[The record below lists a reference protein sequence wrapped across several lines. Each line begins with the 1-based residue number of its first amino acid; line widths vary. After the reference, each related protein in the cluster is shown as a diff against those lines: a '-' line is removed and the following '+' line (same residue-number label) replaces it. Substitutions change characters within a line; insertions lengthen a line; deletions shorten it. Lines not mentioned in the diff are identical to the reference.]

1 MHIDDRNGVGDQKGW
16 TCWNP
21 REYNIKYICRYQ
33 RFGSCGLAEMGFELV
48 VAGVGSLHDAVADDA
63 RYDAAEGSEGYEE
76 GLRVPCHADYPT
88 PCLAL
93 LPQDRHL
100 SPSLPLSPS
109 LSLALSAL
117 LSCLGWWLS
126 FIIYQRMFVGWMPKD
141 LRLSGSPGAQWTRM
155 IRAEWGWTNIQSDSN
170 WFEFF
175 FSTIWIFKK
184 SMRLVRLQF

>member
-100 SPSLPLSPS
+100 SLS
-109 LSLALSAL
+109 LSLLSSAALAD
-117 LSCLGWWLS
+117 GYHLS
-126 FIIYQRMFVGWMPKD
+126 FINACLWDGC
-141 LRLSGSPGAQWTRM
+141 QWTFDYRDHQM
-155 IRAEWGWTNIQSDSN
+155 PNGSERLGLSKGIQISNTNPKSIRINSDSSN
-170 WFEFF
+170 
-175 FSTIWIFKK
+175 
-184 SMRLVRLQF
+184 